1 MQTEQF
7 IIDGMGCM
15 GCARIILSTL
25 IEVNGVENAQ
35 VDFPTKTAQID
46 YNPQLASI
54 NKLQVAVKEAGYELI
69 KER

>member
-25 IEVNGVENAQ
+25 LEVNGVENAQ
-35 VDFPTKTAQID
+35 VDFPTKSAQID

-54 NKLQVAVKEAGYELI
+54 NK
-69 KER
+69 